1 MANSEQYVE
10 NRAER
15 ASSLV
20 TKLAS
25 DKLAYTIAEAAAALS
40 MGETNLRRLVKVGEI
55 AAVHVGIRRKKIL
68 LPRAALEAWLRHEL
82 GS

>member
-1 MANSEQYVE
+1 MANSGQQVE

-15 ASSLV
+15 TSSFV

-25 DKLAYTIAEAAAALS
+25 NKLAYTVAEAAAALS

-55 AAVHVGIRRKKIL
+55 AAVHVGIRKKKIL
-68 LPRAALEAWLRHEL
+68 LPRAALEAWLHRE
-82 GS
+82 SAA